1 MLKSARMT
9 MLAVGFCL
17 AAGRAEAQAVTG
29 IVASV
34 DAQGNASVSWGAYPG
49 ATTYFVVR
57 WNQGDPACCKMVSPP
72 EAVSTALSW
81 QDGVL
86 PKVGTYGYR
95 VYATTPT
102 GTYAGEVLLRYAA
115 GTATSSAGSATGTAR
130 TGTLVG
136 ATPTPA
142 PAPTP
147 VPPPSTLAT
156 AAAPALAPALLA
168 GPTELRT
175 HSLALQVGIGVETG
189 WGIVLRWSPV
199 ANATGY
205 RVSRTVTGSGVPA
218 APVNVIVV
226 PDLAGGSGLVTAV
239 DPSVTP
245 WYSYTYWV
253 EAVLSGS
260 GLTGPSPISTVDA
273 FGPQAHTFNLQASAS
288 ATRSLVMPGPLA
300 ARGPMPGSTVTWTWT
315 PNSLVFQY
323 EASYEIVGGV
333 PGFGTLFERFSV
345 PTSGSPPSAA
355 PVTRPVPQGAQVKL
369 CVALFADPDRSQ
381 PLHSTATCQTTQVP

>member
-1 MLKSARMT
+1 MLIPARRT
-9 MLAVGFCL
+9 LLVVSLCL
-17 AAGRAEAQAVTG
+17 AAARAESQAVTG

-72 EAVSTALSW
+72 EAVTTALSW

-102 GTYAGEVLLRYAA
+102 GTYAGEVLLRYAS
-115 GTATSSAGSATGTAR
+115 GTASSSAGSATGTAR
-130 TGTLVG
+130 TGTLV

-156 AAAPALAPALLA
+156 AAGPALAPALLA

-175 HSLALQVGIGVETG
+175 WSLAMNVGAGLEAG
-189 WGIVLRWSPV
+189 WGIELKWSPV
-199 ANATGY
+199 ANATSY
-205 RVSRTVTGSGVPA
+205 RVSRTLTGSGVPA
-218 APVNVIVV
+218 APVNVISV
-226 PDLAGGSGLVTAV
+226 PDLAGASGLVTAV
-239 DPSVTP
+239 DPSVAP
-245 WYSYTYWV
+245 WSSYTYWV
-253 EAVLSGS
+253 EAVQSGS
-260 GLTGPSPISTVDA
+260 GLTAPSPISTVES
-273 FGPQAHTFNLQASAS
+273 FGPPSHTFNLQASAS

-300 ARGPMPGSTVTWTWT
+300 VRGPIPGSTVTWTWT
-315 PNSLVFQY
+315 PNAFVFQY

-333 PGFGTLFERFSV
+333 AGFGTLFERFSV
-345 PTSGSPPSAA
+345 PTSGFPPSVG
-355 PVTRPVPQGAQVKL
+355 PVTRPVPQGTQVKF
-369 CVALFADPDRSQ
+369 CVALFADPDRTQ
-381 PLHSTATCQTTQVP
+381 PLPSTATCQTTPVP